1 MKKLIL
7 TLTTSILLGVAIS
20 IFLASAIF
28 TSCNTAAEKV
38 ENAEDKSIKADED
51 FNSAKEEYLADI
63 ENFRKETAAKIEANN
78 QMIADFKVKIATS
91 KKDAKAYYVEQIA
104 ILEQKNIAMKVKLD
118 AYEESGKDNWET
130 FKTEFNKDMNDLGEA
145 FKNFT
150 VKNE

>member
-1 MKKLIL
+1 MKKLIF
-7 TLTTSILLGVAIS
+7 TITTSILLTG
-20 IFLASAIF
+20 AIF

-38 ENAEDKSIKADED
+38 DNAEDKSIKADED
-51 FNSAKEEYLADI
+51 FNIAKEEYLADI
-63 ENFRKETAAKIEANN
+63 ENFKKETNAKIEANN
-78 QMIADFKVKIATS
+78 QMIADFNVKIATS

-104 ILEQKNIAMKVKLD
+104 ILEQKNTAMKVKLD

>member
-1 MKKLIL
+1 MKKLIF
-7 TLTTSILLGVAIS
+7 TITTSIMLTG
-20 IFLASAIF
+20 AIF

-38 ENAEDKSIKADED
+38 DKAEDKSIKADED
-51 FNSAKEEYLADI
+51 YNSAKEEYLTDV
-63 ENFRKETAAKIEANN
+63 ENFKKETNLKIEANK
-78 QMIADFKVKIATS
+78 QMIADFNVKIASS

-104 ILEQKNIAMKVKLD
+104 ILEQKNIAMKQKMD
-118 AYEESGKDNWET
+118 TYQENGKDNWET